1 MTERRLER
9 SAVHRGD
16 LILVNAQLPF
26 AGPEEQD
33 RVCLDANVML
43 ARRAAEPL
51 RRLVRALGGWSVL
64 APVSGWRSQREQ
76 QEIYESSLRQNGRA
90 FTEQFVALPG
100 HSEHQTGLA
109 IDLGQAG
116 PDLDFIC
123 PDFPYCGIC
132 QEFRRRAVDY
142 GFVERYRAG
151 KESVTGI
158 AHVPWH
164 FRYVG
169 RPHAAIMMQRDLV
182 LEEYHSFLKNFPL
195 GCTPLCW
202 KEGKGDWEIVF
213 VPLQGAQT
221 CIPWGENGSWAVSGN
236 NEDGFILT
244 SWKEQ

>member
-1 MTERRLER
+1 
-9 SAVHRGD
+9 
-16 LILVNAQLPF
+16 
-26 AGPEEQD
+26 
-33 RVCLDANVML
+33 ML

-64 APVSGWRSQREQ
+64 VPVSGWRSQREQ

-158 AHVPWH
+158 AHEPWH

-195 GCTPLCW
+195 GGIPLCW
-202 KEGKGDWEIVF
+202 KEGKGVWEIVF

-221 CIPWGENGSWAVSGN
+221 CIPWSETGSWAVSGN

>member
-64 APVSGWRSQREQ
+64 APVSGRRSQREQ

-158 AHVPWH
+158 AHEPWH

-182 LEEYHSFLKNFPL
+182 LVEYHSFLKNFPL
-195 GCTPLCW
+195 GGTPLCW
-202 KEGKGDWEIVF
+202 KEGKGVWEIVF

>member
-33 RVCLDANVML
+33 RVCLDANVM
-43 ARRAAEPL
+43 
-51 RRLVRALGGWSVL
+51 L

-158 AHVPWH
+158 AHEPWH

-195 GCTPLCW
+195 GGTPLCW
-202 KEGKGDWEIVF
+202 KEGKGVWEIVF

>member
-1 MTERRLER
+1 M
-9 SAVHRGD
+9 
-16 LILVNAQLPF
+16 
-26 AGPEEQD
+26 
-33 RVCLDANVML
+33 
-43 ARRAAEPL
+43 
-51 RRLVRALGGWSVL
+51 RALGGWSVL

-158 AHVPWH
+158 AHEPWH

-195 GCTPLCW
+195 GGTPLCW
-202 KEGKGDWEIVF
+202 KEGKGVWEIVF

>member
-158 AHVPWH
+158 AHEPWH

-195 GCTPLCW
+195 GGNPLCW
-202 KEGKGDWEIVF
+202 KEGKGVWEIVF

>member
-76 QEIYESSLRQNGRA
+76 QEIYESSLCQNGRA

-158 AHVPWH
+158 AHEPWH

-169 RPHAAIMMQRDLV
+169 RPHAAIMMQRVLV

-195 GCTPLCW
+195 GGTPLCW
-202 KEGKGDWEIVF
+202 KEGKGVWEIVF

>member
-1 MTERRLER
+1 
-9 SAVHRGD
+9 
-16 LILVNAQLPF
+16 
-26 AGPEEQD
+26 
-33 RVCLDANVML
+33 ML

-76 QEIYESSLRQNGRA
+76 QEIYESSLRQYGRA

-158 AHVPWH
+158 AHEPWH

-195 GCTPLCW
+195 GGTPLCW
-202 KEGKGDWEIVF
+202 KEGKGVWEIVF

>member
-1 MTERRLER
+1 
-9 SAVHRGD
+9 
-16 LILVNAQLPF
+16 
-26 AGPEEQD
+26 
-33 RVCLDANVML
+33 ML

-158 AHVPWH
+158 AHEPWH

-195 GCTPLCW
+195 GGTPLCW
-202 KEGKGDWEIVF
+202 KEGKGVWEIVF

>member
-1 MTERRLER
+1 M
-9 SAVHRGD
+9 
-16 LILVNAQLPF
+16 
-26 AGPEEQD
+26 
-33 RVCLDANVML
+33 
-43 ARRAAEPL
+43 
-51 RRLVRALGGWSVL
+51 
-64 APVSGWRSQREQ
+64 
-76 QEIYESSLRQNGRA
+76 
-90 FTEQFVALPG
+90 ALPG

-116 PDLDFIC
+116 LDLDFIC

-158 AHVPWH
+158 AHEPWH

-195 GCTPLCW
+195 GGTPLCW
-202 KEGKGDWEIVF
+202 KEGKGVWEIVF

-221 CIPWGENGSWAVSGN
+221 CIPWSETGSWAVSGN

>member
-33 RVCLDANVML
+33 RVRLDANVML

-64 APVSGWRSQREQ
+64 VPVSGWRSQREQ

-123 PDFPYCGIC
+123 PAFPYSGIC
-132 QEFRRRAVDY
+132 QKFRRRAADY

-158 AHVPWH
+158 AHEPWH

-169 RPHAAIMMQRDLV
+169 RPHAAIMMQRNLV

-195 GCTPLCW
+195 GSTPLCW
-202 KEGKGDWEIVF
+202 KEGKGVWKIVF

-221 CIPWGENGSWAVSGN
+221 CIPWGGTGSWAVSGN

-244 SWKEQ
+244 LWKEQ

>member
-76 QEIYESSLRQNGRA
+76 QEIYESSLCQNGRA

-158 AHVPWH
+158 AHEPWH

-182 LEEYHSFLKNFPL
+182 LEEYHSFLKNFPR
-195 GCTPLCW
+195 GGTPLCW
-202 KEGKGDWEIVF
+202 KEGKGVWEIVF

>member
-1 MTERRLER
+1 
-9 SAVHRGD
+9 
-16 LILVNAQLPF
+16 
-26 AGPEEQD
+26 
-33 RVCLDANVML
+33 ML

-64 APVSGWRSQREQ
+64 VPVSGWRSQRGQ
-76 QEIYESSLRQNGRA
+76 QEIYESSLCQNGRA

-158 AHVPWH
+158 AHEPWH

-195 GCTPLCW
+195 GGTPLCW
-202 KEGKGDWEIVF
+202 KEGKGVWEIVF

>member
-1 MTERRLER
+1 
-9 SAVHRGD
+9 
-16 LILVNAQLPF
+16 
-26 AGPEEQD
+26 
-33 RVCLDANVML
+33 ML

-109 IDLGQAG
+109 IDLGPAG
-116 PDLDFIC
+116 PVVDFIF

-158 AHVPWH
+158 AHEPWH

-195 GCTPLCW
+195 GGTPLCW
-202 KEGKGDWEIVF
+202 KEGKGVWEIVF

>member
-33 RVCLDANVML
+33 RVRLDANVML

-64 APVSGWRSQREQ
+64 VPVSGWRSQREQ

-90 FTEQFVALPG
+90 FTEPFVALPG

-109 IDLGQAG
+109 IDLGHAG

-132 QEFRRRAVDY
+132 QKFRRRAADY

-158 AHVPWH
+158 AHEPWH

-169 RPHAAIMMQRDLV
+169 RPMRRL
-182 LEEYHSFLKNFPL
+182 
-195 GCTPLCW
+195 
-202 KEGKGDWEIVF
+202 
-213 VPLQGAQT
+213 
-221 CIPWGENGSWAVSGN
+221 
-236 NEDGFILT
+236 
-244 SWKEQ
+244 

>member
-158 AHVPWH
+158 AHEPWH

-182 LEEYHSFLKNFPL
+182 LEEYHSFLKNLPL
-195 GCTPLCW
+195 GGTPLCW
-202 KEGKGDWEIVF
+202 KEGKGVWEIVF

>member
-33 RVCLDANVML
+33 RVRLDANVML

-64 APVSGWRSQREQ
+64 VPVSGWRSQREQ

-123 PDFPYCGIC
+123 PAFPYSGIC
-132 QEFRRRAVDY
+132 QKFRRRAADY

-158 AHVPWH
+158 AHEPWH

-169 RPHAAIMMQRDLV
+169 RPHAAIMMQRNLV

-195 GCTPLCW
+195 GGTPLCW
-202 KEGKGDWEIVF
+202 KEGKGVWKIVF
-213 VPLQGAQT
+213 VPL
-221 CIPWGENGSWAVSGN
+221 
-236 NEDGFILT
+236 
-244 SWKEQ
+244 